1 MPLGNIT
8 NTRLPP
14 PQAERAYSE
23 AQGGSSLPTLPGRA
37 QPAPEARAAGPGR
50 AGRGMPRPSPRSYR
64 RSGQHA
70 IGDDPYASGSAGQ
83 LRPLISLCIDCPP
96 RIPHTDPF
104 PPAGSFDSHG
114 AIATPQSLPAPT
126 MGARTPQTPA
136 SGRRSRPGPGSGAG
150 VWSRGQRSS
159 RIRFSGLGSG
169 RVGSRPA
176 IAIGEDPYGASCS
189 AGRLRPEAQAPFVHC
204 LPQALIPTTFCN
216 ICLTP
221 NPLSLLV
228 QGGRGGQQCWLLGL

>member
-1 MPLGNIT
+1 MT

-23 AQGGSSLPTLPGRA
+23 AQGGSSLPGRA
-37 QPAPEARAAGPGR
+37 QPEPEARAAGPGR
-50 AGRGMPRPSPRSYR
+50 AGRGMPRPSPRSRR
-64 RSGQHA
+64 RSGRLPV
-70 IGDDPYASGSAGQ
+70 GDDPPASAGQ

-136 SGRRSRPGPGSGAG
+136 SGRRSRPGPGSGAR

-176 IAIGEDPYGASCS
+176 LAIGEDPYGASCS
-189 AGRLRPEAQAPFVHC
+189 AGRLCPLLPLCIAC
-204 LPQALIPTTFCN
+204 LMLSFQQHFATFA
-216 ICLTP
+216 
-221 NPLSLLV
+221 
-228 QGGRGGQQCWLLGL
+228 